1 VIEDNPDSPILST
14 GHSMINP
21 SPMRSPTIF
30 MSQPSNQT
38 SVSTSKT
45 KSVKKKLF
53 FSQPSS
59 LTEGI

>member
-1 VIEDNPDSPILST
+1 MIEDNPDSPILST
-14 GHSMINP
+14 SHSMINP
-21 SPMRSPTIF
+21 SPTRSPTIF